1 MACPICLYGRLRNTN
16 GMVISLG
23 IFFGFNM
30 IFATL
35 QNRLNDINKSSD
47 YRLTLQGI
55 NSSQWWF
62 LLKHIPESSL
72 TSGIHLV
79 ICPDTDQAEN
89 VYDFLEGNFSSPWRV
104 AHYPGHEVSPYSD
117 FFVSERNL
125 HDRFLSLQQIL
136 SFKNNSD
143 PSIKSLIIV
152 CTIESLFMFAPPPQ
166 FFQSSEM
173 KISVSDIVSP
183 LELAAKLGERGY
195 QAATS
200 IEEPGT
206 FAIKGGIV
214 DIYPFGGE
222 PARLH
227 YFDDMVEEIFCID
240 QNTQRTLRD
249 QALEFLTISSTPQS
263 LTSKE
268 FQINLR
274 ENIPQP
280 SPGMRQKHEARKEIF
295 ARLADGQLF
304 ENWSAY
310 APLFFSSPSTI
321 SDYLALPS
329 KTAGNTHMHVLS
341 PLQCEQEWASFC
353 ETLTHDFERTSSND
367 DEVMLLPEPSKLY
380 DFSGRWPKHPR
391 FDLDA
396 IAMDLSDQAL
406 SLHIPFEST
415 LQHFK
420 NEFAD
425 GVGGRELIK
434 KIFEHIAIE
443 FKHSGEVYF
452 ACSSENS
459 RKEFTH
465 LVELF
470 LPRDMSD
477 RIHFVDFKIPHGFYY
492 PNEKFLVLS
501 EGDLF
506 SNKKVKAKESKK
518 RDLDLFAEQ
527 LASLK
532 PGDFV
537 VHNQHGVGKYL
548 GLETMVA
555 GGSESDFLVIE
566 YTANDKVYLPVYRMN
581 LVQKHAD
588 AASSMSVDSLRTNK
602 FAVLRDR
609 AKSSAKK
616 LAFDLIKL
624 HAERES
630 KPAFAFSAPDD
641 LYREFELA
649 FPFKETPDQ
658 LSAIDDVIESMQKPL
673 PMDHLVCGDV
683 GFGKTEVAMRAA
695 FKAIEDRKQ
704 VAVLVPTTVLAL
716 QHFNSFTARFKNF
729 PVKVDFLSRF
739 KTPKEEKEILAKLEL
754 GEIDIVIGTHKLL
767 SDKVKYRDLGL
778 VIVDEEQ
785 RFGVGHK
792 EKLKLL
798 RAEVDFLTLTATPIP
813 RTLQMAFL
821 GLRELSLIKTSPP
834 KRQSIKTYVI
844 KEDEL
849 TLQMALKKELQRG
862 GQAFIVHN
870 RVYDI
875 EEYAAKI
882 KDLVPEAKIIIAHGQ
897 LPERELEKRM
907 AAFYR
912 GDYQILLSTTIIESG
927 IDIPN
932 ANTMIIDRAD
942 TYGLSQLHQ
951 LRGRIGRSDKKA
963 YAYFVVPKLR
973 RVSPD
978 AEKRL
983 KALQT
988 YAEMGSGFNIA
999 NCDLEIRGAGD
1010 ILGGQQS
1017 GHVEAVGLELYMELL
1032 KEAIAELKGQ
1042 GYTQKR
1048 DVEITTPFA
1057 CYIPNDYIEDPGE
1070 RLRLYKRMSNAESIE
1085 VLEGIYAEIIDSF
1098 GAPPVQLRGLLAIL
1112 QTRLVLRPMAVS
1124 HITLSTSSMVLRF
1137 DQGAFEHDPKLRNTI
1152 VETFMKRPK
1161 TYQFTP
1167 DFRLMIS
1174 SKTTLDPELG
1184 LALAKETAEQIL
1196 PNT

>member
-1 MACPICLYGRLRNTN
+1 
-16 GMVISLG
+16 
-23 IFFGFNM
+23 M

-35 QNRLNDINKSSD
+35 QSRLLEINKSSD
-47 YRLTLQGI
+47 LCTSLRGVNYE
-55 NSSQWWF
+55 QWLFILKNLSANEF
-62 LLKHIPESSL
+62 LK
-72 TSGIHLV
+72 GVHLV
-79 ICPDTDQAEN
+79 VCPDSERQEEI
-89 VYDFLEGNFSSPWRV
+89 YDFLKTNFSESWRTKIFS
-104 AHYPGHEVSPYSD
+104 GHEVSPYSD

-125 HDRFLSLQQIL
+125 YDRFLTLQDIVNFKSGSLGP
-136 SFKNNSD
+136 D
-143 PSIKSLIIV
+143 ARLIIV
-152 CTIESLFMFAPPPQ
+152 CTAESLALRVPPKEFFISNQ
-166 FFQSSEM
+166 FS
-173 KISVSDIVSP
+173 INPSDIISP
-183 LELAAKLGERGY
+183 GQLSKELGDRGY
-195 QAATS
+195 VAATTV
-200 IEEPGT
+200 EEPGT
-206 FAIKGGIV
+206 FCVKGGIV
-214 DIYPFGGE
+214 DIYPFGAK
-222 PARLH
+222 PLRLH
-227 YFDDMVEEIFCID
+227 YFDDMVEEIFLID
-240 QNTQRTLRD
+240 PETQRTLRD
-249 QALEFLTISSTPQS
+249 HPVESVSLSATPQALTG
-263 LTSKE
+263 KNY
-268 FQINLR
+268 QIALR

-280 SPGMRQKHEARKEIF
+280 APGQRAKHEFRKDIF
-295 ARLADGQLF
+295 DKLNQSQLF
-304 ENWSAY
+304 ENWCAY
-310 APLFFSSPSTI
+310 APLFFEKSQTI
-321 SDYLALPS
+321 SDYLIDIS
-329 KTAGNTHMHVLS
+329 HVVMHVIS
-341 PLQCEQEWASFC
+341 PLQCEQELSSFF
-353 ETLTHDFERTSSND
+353 ETLKSDHERLNL
-367 DEVMLLPEPSKLY
+367 DESEISLLPEPSKLY
-380 DFSGRWPKHPR
+380 DLSAKWPEFLR
-391 FDLDA
+391 FNIDD
-396 IAMDLSDQAL
+396 IAL
-406 SLHIPFEST
+406 SSLNDDENNVLDIPLEST

-420 NEFAD
+420 NYFAD
-425 GVGGRELIK
+425 GSSGKELIK
-434 KIFEHIAIE
+434 KIFEHIDKE
-443 FKHSGEVYF
+443 FQSTGRIIF
-452 ACSSENS
+452 ACSSESS
-459 RKEFTH
+459 RKEFKSFA
-465 LVELF
+465 ELF
-470 LPRDMSD
+470 LSPKILE
-477 RIHFVDFKIPHGFYY
+477 RIEYIDFKISHGFYY
-492 PNEKFLVLS
+492 PSEKFLVLS
-501 EGDLF
+501 ESDLF
-506 SNKKVKAKESKK
+506 VNKQSKSKVIKK
-518 RDLDLFAEQ
+518 RDIDLFAEQ

-532 PGDFV
+532 VGDYV

-548 GLETMVA
+548 GLETMQA
-555 GGSESDFLVIE
+555 GGTESDFLVIE

-588 AASSMSVDSLRTNK
+588 AQSTQSVDSLRTNK

-609 AKSSAKK
+609 AKKSAKQ
-616 LAFDLIKL
+616 LAFDLLKL
-624 HAERES
+624 QAERES
-630 KPAFAFSAPDD
+630 SPAFSFSPPDEF
-641 LYREFELA
+641 YREFERS

-695 FKAIEDRKQ
+695 FKAVEDKKQ

-716 QHFNSFTARFKNF
+716 QHFNSFTSRFKNF
-729 PVKVDFLSRF
+729 PVKIDFLSRF
-739 KTPKEEKEILAKLEL
+739 KTAKEEKEIVAKLEL
-754 GEIDIVIGTHKLL
+754 GEVDIVIGTHKLL
-767 SDKVKYRDLGL
+767 SEKVKYRDLGL

-849 TLQMALKKELQRG
+849 TLQLALKKELQRG

-882 KDLVPEAKIIIAHGQ
+882 RELVPEAKIIIAHGQ

-907 AAFYR
+907 AAFYK
-912 GDYQILLSTTIIESG
+912 GDYQILISTTIIESG

-1032 KEAIAELKGQ
+1032 REAISELKGE
-1042 GYTQKR
+1042 TRRQKR
-1048 DVEITTPFA
+1048 DIEITSPFP
-1057 CYIPNDYIEDPGE
+1057 CYIPNSYVADPSE
-1070 RLRLYKRMSNAESIE
+1070 RLRLYKRLSNAESVDSLDSIFSE
-1085 VLEGIYAEIIDSF
+1085 TIDSY
-1098 GAPPVQLRGLLAIL
+1098 GAPSKELRGLIAIL
-1112 QTRLVLRPMAVS
+1112 QTRLVLRELAVT
-1124 HITLSTSSMVLRF
+1124 HATVAEQSMVLRF
-1137 DQGAFEHDPKLRNTI
+1137 DKSVLETDASLRNKI
-1152 VETFMKRPK
+1152 VDTFMKQPK

-1174 SKTTLDPELG
+1174 SKIPLDPESALE
-1184 LALAKETAEQIL
+1184 LAQKTVMQIF
-1196 PNT
+1196 PAN

>member
-1 MACPICLYGRLRNTN
+1 
-16 GMVISLG
+16 MV
-23 IFFGFNM
+23 
-30 IFATL
+30 FATL
-35 QNRLNDINKSSD
+35 QSRLLEINRSPGFRASL
-47 YRLTLQGI
+47 RGI
-55 NSSQWWF
+55 NSEQWWF
-62 LLKHIPESSL
+62 LLHQFPKSQL
-72 TSGIHLV
+72 TSGVHLV
-79 ICPDTDQAEN
+79 VCPDSDQAEII
-89 VYDFLEGNFSSPWRV
+89 YDFLKTNFKESWRV
-104 AHYPGHEVSPYSD
+104 RFYPGHEVSPYSD

-125 HDRFLSLQQIL
+125 HDRFLTLQQVINFNAKPE
-136 SFKNNSD
+136 SEAE
-143 PSIKSLIIV
+143 SLIIV
-152 CTIESLFMFAPPPQ
+152 CTVESLAMRVPPQ
-166 FFQSSEM
+166 HFFKSNELT
-173 KISVSDIVSP
+173 ISTSDIIGP
-183 LELAAKLGERGY
+183 HELATKLGELGY
-195 QAATS
+195 VAATS
-200 IEEPGT
+200 VEEPGT

-214 DIYPFGGE
+214 DIYPFGAE
-222 PARLH
+222 PVRLH
-227 YFDDMVEEIFCID
+227 YFDDMIEEIFPID
-240 QNTQRTLRD
+240 NDTQRTMRD
-249 QALEFLTISSTPQS
+249 SPLEFIALSATPQA
-263 LTSKE
+263 LTSKSC
-268 FQINLR
+268 QIALR
-274 ENIPQP
+274 ENIPQVA
-280 SPGMRQKHEARKEIF
+280 PGMRVRHEARKQMFE
-295 ARLADGQLF
+295 RLSEGQLF
-304 ENWSAY
+304 ENWTSF
-310 APLFFSSPSTI
+310 APLFFEQPETLQ
-321 SDYLALPS
+321 DFL
-329 KTAGNTHMHVLS
+329 TNTTNVHMHVVS
-341 PLQCEQEWASFC
+341 PLQCEQELASFF
-353 ETLTHDFERTSSND
+353 EIIHEDFERTSND
-367 DEVMLLPEPSKLY
+367 SSEVQLLPPPNSLYKLENP
-380 DFSGRWPKHPR
+380 WPDYPR
-391 FDLDA
+391 FDIDS
-396 IAMDLSDQAL
+396 IAMDLEERGI
-406 SLHIPFEST
+406 SLDIPFEST

-425 GVGGRELIK
+425 GIGGRELIK
-434 KIFEHIAIE
+434 KIFEHIGSE
-443 FKHSGEVYF
+443 FKSSGEVYF
-452 ACSSENS
+452 ACSSDSS
-459 RKEFTH
+459 RKEFGH
-465 LVELF
+465 LVDLF
-470 LPRDMSD
+470 LAPEMAE
-477 RIHFVDFKIPHGFYY
+477 RIHFVDFKLSRGFYY

-501 EGDLF
+501 EADLF
-506 SNKKVKAKESKK
+506 ASKKAKAKESKK

-566 YTANDKVYLPVYRMN
+566 YAANDKVYLPVYRMN

-588 AASSMSVDSLRTNK
+588 SASAQSVDSLRTNK
-602 FAVLRDR
+602 FAALRDR
-609 AKSSAKK
+609 AKKSAKQ

-624 HAERES
+624 QAERES
-630 KPAFAFSAPDD
+630 SPAYAFSPPDD

-658 LSAIDDVIESMQKPL
+658 LQAIEDVIEAMQKTK

-704 VAVLVPTTVLAL
+704 VAILVPTTVLAL

-729 PVKVDFLSRF
+729 PVKIDFLSRF
-739 KTPKEEKEILAKLEL
+739 KTPKEEKLIVAQLES
-754 GEIDIVIGTHKLL
+754 GEVDIVIGTHKLL
-767 SDKVKYRDLGL
+767 SEKVKYKDLGL

-849 TLQMALKKELQRG
+849 TLQIALKKELQRG

-875 EEYAAKI
+875 EEYSAKI
-882 KDLVPEAKIIIAHGQ
+882 RELVPGAKIIIAHGQ

-912 GDYQILLSTTIIESG
+912 GDYQILISTTIIESG

-1032 KEAIAELKGQ
+1032 KEAIAELKGK
-1042 GYTQKR
+1042 GHVRKR
-1048 DVEITTPFA
+1048 DIEITTPFA
-1057 CYIPNDYIEDPGE
+1057 CYIPNNYVKDPGE
-1070 RLRLYKRMSNAESIE
+1070 RLRLYKRMSNAESIDG
-1085 VLEGIYAEIIDSF
+1085 LDSIF
-1098 GAPPVQLRGLLAIL
+1098 GETVDSYGAPPSEMRGLLAIL
-1112 QTRLVLRPMAVS
+1112 QTRLVLRDLAVS
-1124 HITLSTSSMVLRF
+1124 HVTVAPNSMVLRF
-1137 DQGAFEHDPKLRNTI
+1137 DQEVFESEPELRNTI

-1174 SKTTLDPELG
+1174 SKVQLEPESALE
-1184 LALAKETAEQIL
+1184 LARQTAQQIL
-1196 PNT
+1196 PT

>member
-1 MACPICLYGRLRNTN
+1 
-16 GMVISLG
+16 
-23 IFFGFNM
+23 M

-47 YRLTLQGI
+47 FRLNLQGI

-62 LLKHIPESSL
+62 LLKHIPQGDL
-72 TSGIHLV
+72 TAGIHLV
-79 ICPDTDQAEN
+79 ICPDADQAEN
-89 VYDFLEGNFSSPWRV
+89 IYDFLENNFSNSWRV

-125 HDRFLSLQQIL
+125 NDRFLSLQQII
-136 SFKNNSD
+136 SFKANSD

-152 CTIESLFMFAPPPQ
+152 CTVESLFMFVPPPD
-166 FFQSSEM
+166 FFQSSQM
-173 KISVSDIVSP
+173 TVNVSDIISP
-183 LELAAKLGERGY
+183 LELASKLGERGY
-195 QAATS
+195 LAATS

-214 DIYPFGGE
+214 DIFPFGGA

-227 YFDDMVEEIFCID
+227 YFDDMIEEIFAID
-240 QNTQRTLRD
+240 PESQRTVRD
-249 QALEFLTISSTPQS
+249 RPIESLVISSTPQS

-268 FQINLR
+268 CQINLR

-280 SPGMRQKHEARKEIF
+280 PPGFRHKHEARKEIF
-295 ARLADGQLF
+295 SRLADQQLF
-304 ENWSAY
+304 ENWSAF
-310 APLFFSSPSTI
+310 APLFFSKSS
-321 SDYLALPS
+321 SLNDYLALPAKTNS
-329 KTAGNTHMHVLS
+329 KTHLHVIS
-341 PLQCEQEWASFC
+341 PLQCEQEWASFS
-353 ETLTHDFERTSSND
+353 ETLTEDYKRTSSSD
-367 DEVMLLPEPSKLY
+367 DEAMLLPSPDKLY
-380 DFSGRWPKHPR
+380 NLASSWPSYPR

-396 IAMDLSDQAL
+396 IAMDLSDSAL

-425 GVGGRELIK
+425 GVSGRELIK
-434 KIFEHIAIE
+434 KIFEHIAHE

-452 ACSSENS
+452 ACSNEHSK
-459 RKEFTH
+459 KEFSH
-465 LVELF
+465 MVELF
-470 LPRDMSD
+470 LPPQLSE

-506 SNKKVKAKESKK
+506 SSKKAKTKETKK

-532 PGDFV
+532 PGDYV

-548 GLETMVA
+548 GLETMLA

-609 AKSSAKK
+609 AKKSAKK

-630 KPAFAFSAPDD
+630 VPAFAFSAPDD

-658 LSAIDDVIESMQKPL
+658 LNAIDDVIESMQKPM

-704 VAVLVPTTVLAL
+704 VAVLVPTTVLSL
-716 QHFNSFTARFKNF
+716 QHYNSFCARFKNF
-729 PVKVDFLSRF
+729 PVKIEFLSRF
-739 KTPKEEKEILAKLEL
+739 KTAKEEKLILAQLEL

-875 EEYAAKI
+875 EEYAGKVRE
-882 KDLVPEAKIIIAHGQ
+882 LVPEAKIIIAHGQ

-912 GDYQILLSTTIIESG
+912 GDYQILISTTIIESG

-1057 CYIPNDYIEDPGE
+1057 CYIPNDYILDPGE
-1070 RLRLYKRMSNAESIE
+1070 RLRLYKRLSNAES
-1085 VLEGIYAEIIDSF
+1085 LEALENIFAEIVDSF
-1098 GAPPVQLRGLLAIL
+1098 GAPPLQLRGLLSIL

-1124 HITLSTSSMVLRF
+1124 HITLSASSMVLRF
-1137 DQGAFEHDPKLRNTI
+1137 DEEAFKHNPKLRNTI

-1174 SKTTLDPELG
+1174 SKHPLDPELG
-1184 LALAKETAEQIL
+1184 LALAKETAMQIL
-1196 PNT
+1196 PNS